1 MKKVVF
7 LFLLLF
13 SASVKADFT
22 EGINYFDNQQYSQ
35 AFSQFLPLA
44 NKGDERAQYYIAYM
58 YLNGLGVG
66 RDEKK
71 GIEYLKKSVEQEYE
85 KGLSLLAY
93 LHSIGKNVELDKK
106 KALELYQKAADL
118 GDNDALLN
126 LGVIYYTSDGVSQDT
141 EKAIQYFESVDLVT
155 TPIVGRYLA
164 DIYQASNDEKLK
176 KKSKDL
182 YLLAASNGDLGSF
195 HSLASIAHSG
205 KEGQKNTEQAVTYYT
220 YAASQGY
227 APSQYALGILYANG
241 DGVARDIFSSYAW
254 ITLAANQGLSQA
266 IEAQKQLEEIM
277 TFSEIDAG
285 RSEATRLQQNT
296 IGKIES
302 PLKDYTLK
310 NTEQPKK
317 KGNSNRHS
325 RRRRR

>member
-1 MKKVVF
+1 MKK
-7 LFLLLF
+7 LLLSFLLLF
-13 SASVKADFT
+13 STPTFAGFT

-66 RDEKK
+66 RDEVK

-93 LHSIGKNVELDKK
+93 LHSIGKSVELDKK

-141 EKAIQYFESVDLVT
+141 EKAIQYFEAVDLVAA
-155 TPIVGRYLA
+155 PIVGRYLA
-164 DIYQASNDEKLK
+164 DIYQLSNDEKLK

-195 HSLASIAHSG
+195 HSLASITHSEKG
-205 KEGQKNTEQAVTYYT
+205 NQQNAELAVTYYT

-241 DGVARDIFSSYAW
+241 DGVDKDILSAYSW
-254 ITLAANQGLSQA
+254 ITLAANQGLPQA
-266 IEAQKQLEEIM
+266 IETQKQLEEMM
-277 TFSEIDAG
+277 TFSEIDRG
-285 RSEATRLQQNT
+285 RSNATRLQENT

-302 PLKDYTLK
+302 PLKNYTLK
-310 NTEQPKK
+310 NIDQPKK
-317 KGNSNRHS
+317 KGDSRHRPS
-325 RRRRR
+325 RRRR